1 MFDMFDGLEINLI
14 RPITGSP
21 NGLSVFF
28 VLFCSF
34 LFFFLTLGVVKLS
47 FLLTAQVAHFWAFLR
62 HHILKSRAHC

>member
-28 VLFCSF
+28 VCLFVCFVLF
-34 LFFFLTLGVVKLS
+34 LFVFFFNPGSSKIIVLTYRTSCTFLGIS
-47 FLLTAQVAHFWAFLR
+47 
-62 HHILKSRAHC
+62 SPSYP

>member
-34 LFFFLTLGVVKLS
+34 FFFFFNPGSSKIIVLTYRTSCTFLGIS
-47 FLLTAQVAHFWAFLR
+47 
-62 HHILKSRAHC
+62 SPSYP